1 MLLHASSSSAGPV
14 FIRTWRQL
22 WNAGVVQV
30 SIPVDQHGEYALR
43 WAGSA
48 LEMSWSRSLQ
58 GEPFEVFV
66 TSTLL
71 AKHWLRASG
80 LPQVKCASLTQ
91 YY

>member
-71 AKHWLRASG
+71 AASQWAPPG
-80 LPQVKCASLTQ
+80 EVRKPDTVL
-91 YY
+91 